1 MQEGTIP
8 FSEVQALYELCTF
21 STDLKKFCKDIGVSY
36 DGYVKWRQRLRYDE
50 TIGKTVETEPPA
62 ASLMSEVDIVGSP
75 GLDGTADIDI
85 DEGDSNVG
93 QTDPPDTD
101 VKDTPQK
108 DGLPDSTEP
117 HSETTADGVP
127 TLKGFDLRTTTLA
140 DVICAGRG
148 LDMQIDS
155 FKLHMHDGLNMRHT
169 HITLR
174 QAITI
179 LHQLNIM
186 YSC

>member
-36 DGYVKWRQRLRYDE
+36 DGYVKWRLRLRYDE

-93 QTDPPDTD
+93 QTDPPNTD

-117 HSETTADGVP
+117 HSGTTTDGIP